1 MNSATLRRL
10 LEAVEILHSHGHS
23 NFEERLFRA
32 SSQLFLDAV
41 HSWEVID
48 SSAGTHA
55 MESDLPLS
63 REEKLRIQQRSCEV
77 VPLQHPIF
85 PLMVGGLARPMR
97 LSDLM
102 SYRDLYRTDLYHDV
116 FKPAGTRHQL
126 VLPFNVGTQACGLTS
141 NRETKNYSI
150 EDLEAAE
157 LFSRHL
163 ASAFST
169 HQVLRSSA
177 AARQA
182 ADRFDHSELRR
193 RGLTRRECEVL
204 WWVAEGKANGEIAV
218 ILGIATVTVEYHLT
232 SIYRKLGVENRM
244 AAVASVFPR
253 RGAPPPPA
261 T

>member
-1 MNSATLRRL
+1 MKSATLRRL

-23 NFEERLFRA
+23 TFEKRLFRA
-32 SSQLFLDAV
+32 SSSLFLDAV

-63 REEKLRIQQRSCEV
+63 PKEKLRIQQRSCEV

-85 PLMVGGLARPMR
+85 PLMMGGLARPVR

-116 FKPAGTRHQL
+116 FRPACTKHQL
-126 VLPFNVGTQACGLTS
+126 IVPFNVGTQACGLTS
-141 NRETKNYSI
+141 NRATKNYSI
-150 EDLEAAE
+150 EDIAAAE

-163 ASAFST
+163 AAAFST
-169 HQVLRSSA
+169 DQLLRSSA
-177 AARQA
+177 AARQE

-193 RGLTRRECEVL
+193 KGLTRREREVL
-204 WWVAEGKANGEIAV
+204 WWVAEGKANVEIAV
-218 ILGIATVTVEYHLT
+218 ILSIAAVTVEYHLT

-244 AAVASVFPR
+244 AAVASLSRP
-253 RGAPPPPA
+253 RGAPRAPVR
-261 T
+261 